1 MRHAACLSGLR
12 EIWRVFRRPLRLLRR
27 HRTAL
32 ALGAVCIPLHAA
44 AVLAMPRLVGVQLDA
59 LDHPVPGAPTLAQ
72 ACLLLAVLAV
82 AEGACRY
89 VSRRTLI
96 DASRHVE
103 EDLKNELVDHMGRL
117 PVAWFDRA
125 RTGDLVSRLTQD
137 VELVRFVMGPLILH
151 GGSALCLLPVGI
163 ALMARMDGWVT
174 AASAAAFAVLI
185 GSLRLVVPRMHMWS
199 KASQEAIGSLSQRVQ
214 EDFSGIRVLWLFAA
228 TDREHS
234 ELASRNRRILHTSM
248 RLVRLR
254 SLVNAVTHSTAGF
267 VTLGVLVV
275 GGFAVLDDRLT
286 KGELF
291 QFLAYLGLMMFPLE
305 ILGWTLATLPRSLAA
320 ARRIEEVF
328 EVTPEPQGGMRPVLT
343 PDIEVRDLTFTYP
356 GAAVPALAGV
366 SFRLR
371 AGCKLGLVGTVGSGK
386 STLKALLLR
395 LHDPPRGT
403 VFVGGTDVLD
413 LELSHL
419 REQFAVAPQE
429 PFLFSDTI
437 AANIAFGSP
446 AAGESVIGRA
456 AADAA
461 LDADLA
467 SMPEGL
473 ATRVGERGVTLSGG
487 QKQRVALARAWAADR
502 PVVVLDDTLSAV
514 DAHTE
519 QRILGAMAAR
529 RSGRTTVVAAH
540 RLSSVADADLVLVL
554 DRGRVVEQG
563 THAQLVQQGGTYARA
578 WRRQEEAVALEGGS
592 TEVVP

>member
-1 MRHAACLSGLR
+1 MLARLSGLR
-12 EIWRVFRRPLRLLRR
+12 EIWRVFHRPLRLLLRN
-27 HRTAL
+27 RTAL
-32 ALGAVCIPLHAA
+32 VFGALCIPLHAA
-44 AVLAMPRLVGVQLDA
+44 AVLAMPRLVGAQLDS
-59 LDHPVPGAPTLAQ
+59 LDQPVPGALTLTE
-72 ACLLLAVLAV
+72 ACLLLAGLAV
-82 AEGACRY
+82 AEGVCRY

-96 DASRHVE
+96 DASRNVE

-151 GGSALCLLPVGI
+151 GGSALCMLPVGI

-174 AASAAAFAVLI
+174 AASAASFAVLL
-185 GSLRLVVPRMHMWS
+185 GSLRLVVPRMHVWS

-228 TDREHS
+228 TDRERS
-234 ELASRNRRILHTSM
+234 ELASRNRRILHTGM

-254 SLVNAVTHSTAGF
+254 ALVNAVTHSTAGF

-275 GGFAVLDDRLT
+275 GGLAVLDDRLT

-328 EVTPEPQGGMRPVLT
+328 AVAPEPQGGMRPVLT

-356 GAAVPALAGV
+356 GAAVPALVGV

-386 STLKALLLR
+386 STLMALLLR

-403 VFVGGTDVLD
+403 VFVGGTDVMD
-413 LELSHL
+413 LELAHL

-446 AAGESVIGRA
+446 TAGDSTIGRA
-456 AADAA
+456 ASDAA

-467 SMPEGL
+467 SMPEGM

-519 QRILGAMAAR
+519 QRILRSMAAR

-563 THAQLVQQGGTYARA
+563 THAGLVRLGGTYARA
-578 WRRQEEAVALEGGS
+578 WRRQEEAVALEGGC

>member
-1 MRHAACLSGLR
+1 MLPRLSRPR
-12 EIWRVFRRPLRLLRR
+12 EIWQVFRRPSRLLWR
-27 HRTAL
+27 HRGAL
-32 ALGAVCIPLHAA
+32 LLGILCIPLHAA
-44 AVLAMPRLVGVQLDA
+44 AILAMPRLVGDQLDA
-59 LDHPVPGAPTLAQ
+59 LDHTVAGGLSLAQ
-72 ACLLLAVLAV
+72 ACLVLAGLAV
-82 AEGACRY
+82 AEGLTRY
-89 VSRRTLI
+89 TSRRTLI

-117 PVAWFDRA
+117 PVSWFDRA

-137 VELVRFVMGPLILH
+137 VELVRFVMGPLVLH

-163 ALMARMDGWVT
+163 VLMAQMDGWVT
-174 AASAAAFAVLI
+174 AACAASFGVLVTA
-185 GSLRLVVPRMHMWS
+185 LRFVVPRMHTWS

-214 EDFSGIRVLWLFAA
+214 EDFSGIRILWLFDA
-228 TDREHS
+228 TDRERA
-234 ELASRNRRILHTSM
+234 ELATRNRRIVLSGM
-248 RLVRLR
+248 RLVHLR
-254 SLVNAVTHSTAGF
+254 ALVNAVTHSTAGF

-275 GGFAVLDDRLT
+275 GGLAVIDGGLT

-328 EVTPEPQGGMRPVLT
+328 AVAVEPQGGARPTLT
-343 PDIEVRDLTFTYP
+343 PDIEFRDLTFTHP
-356 GAAVPALAGV
+356 GAGVPSLAGV

-371 AGCKLGLVGTVGSGK
+371 AGQKLGIVGSVGSGK
-386 STLKALLLR
+386 STLLHLLLR

-403 VFVGGTDVLD
+403 VFLGDHDVLD
-413 LELSHL
+413 LELAHL
-419 REQFAVAPQE
+419 RSHFAIAPQE

-446 AAGESVIGRA
+446 VADAAGVERA

-461 LDADLA
+461 LDQDLP
-467 SMPEGL
+467 SLPQGL
-473 ATRVGERGVTLSGG
+473 GTRVGERGVTLSGG

-502 PVVVLDDTLSAV
+502 QVVMLDDTLSAV

-519 QRILGAMAAR
+519 QRILGAMASR
-529 RSGRTTVVAAH
+529 RGGRTTLVASH

-554 DRGRVVEQG
+554 ERGRVVEQG
-563 THAQLVQQGGTYARA
+563 THAQLLQLGGTYARA
-578 WRRQEEAVALEGGS
+578 WLRQGEASALEGGAM
-592 TEVVP
+592 EPAP